1 MMKELKESDSAE
13 PLKIQKLRNL
23 NMKQKQSKAIAFGKP
38 KSHFG
43 AYCQNLTTSLKEL
56 GRLRMAENYQT
67 TLNRFMGFVGGADL
81 PFDKIDQ
88 KLMARFESYL
98 LNSGLC
104 RNTSSY
110 YMRNL
115 CAMYNRAVD
124 EELCIDRRP
133 FKRVYRGV
141 DETKKRA
148 ISIDYLRSIKRLTNL
163 SQYEDF
169 ARDMFMFSFYTRGMS
184 FVDIAHLQKA
194 DLSNSIITYRRCKT
208 NQLFNIKCEELTKS
222 IIDKYYEQSKNS
234 SYLFP
239 ILDNKINNEDIQR
252 RYRSA
257 LRCVNSNLKK
267 IACKIGLSQ
276 NLTMYVARHSWAS
289 VASSLDVRISTIS
302 QAMGHTSEKTTRIYL
317 ASVNTS
323 NVDKANSKI
332 LNLL

>member
-1 MMKELKESDSAE
+1 MK
-13 PLKIQKLRNL
+13 R
-23 NMKQKQSKAIAFGKP
+23 KQSKAIAFGKP
-38 KSHFG
+38 KTHFG
-43 AYCQNLTTSLKEL
+43 AYCQNLTTRLRGL
-56 GRLRMAENYQT
+56 GRFRMAENYQT

-88 KLMARFESYL
+88 RLMARFESYL

-115 CAMYNRAVD
+115 CAMYNRAID
-124 EELCIDRRP
+124 DGLCIDRRP
-133 FKRVYRGV
+133 FKRVFRGV

-148 ISIDYLRSIKRLTNL
+148 INIDYLKSIKRLTNL

-194 DLSNSIITYRRCKT
+194 DLFNGILTYRRCKT
-208 NQLFNIKCEELTKS
+208 KQLFKIKCEESTKS
-222 IIDKYYEQSKNS
+222 IIDKYSEQCKNS

-239 ILDNKINNEDIQR
+239 ILDDKLSKEDIQR
-252 RYRSA
+252 RHRSVLHNVNNN
-257 LRCVNSNLKK
+257 LRK

-289 VASSLDVRISTIS
+289 VASSLDVPISTIS

-317 ASVNTS
+317 ASVDTS